1 MANIFE
7 SMVAIMTDIDAVGKN
22 QKNQQQGFKFRGI
35 DDVYNAVHP
44 ILAKH
49 GVFTVPTVLNE
60 RTEER
65 QTQRGGNLIYRI
77 LTMKYTFFAS
87 DGSYF
92 ETTVIG
98 EGMDSG
104 DKAANKAM
112 AVAHKYALLQA
123 LCIPTEDMV
132 DPDSET
138 HSPSR
143 KQTVEMQ
150 KLNSVDDAKKQF
162 KSRYQKATLSVD
174 DFTVKAGW
182 NDILR
187 LCKGNK
193 DSAKKL
199 FEKFGAASSK
209 DITFEIYKKVNAYLC
224 IDVDD
229 ANDIST
235 SLDEIPFENSKT
247 KEIA

>member
-7 SMVAIMTDIDAVGKN
+7 AMAAIMVDIDAVGKN
-22 QKNQQQGFKFRGI
+22 QKNQSQGFKFRGI

-49 GVFTVPTVLNE
+49 GVFTVPTVLSE

-87 DGSYF
+87 DGSNF

-132 DPDSET
+132 DPDREA
-138 HSPSR
+138 HDPS
-143 KQTVEMQ
+143 KKKKSGDQ
-150 KLNSVDDAKKQF
+150 KLDSMASRNQL
-162 KSRYQKATLSVD
+162 KSKPLKGMLSID
-174 DFTVKAGW
+174 EFTVRAGW
-182 NDILR
+182 SDILH

-193 DSAKKL
+193 DSAMKL
-199 FEKFGAASSK
+199 FAGFGAASSK
-209 DITFEIYKKVNAYLC
+209 DITYEIYKQVYAHLNTRESENVLG
-224 IDVDD
+224 
-229 ANDIST
+229 NF
-235 SLDEIPFENSKT
+235 LDEIPFEPSRK

>member
-7 SMVAIMTDIDAVGKN
+7 SMVAIMADIDAVGKN

-49 GVFTVPTVLNE
+49 GVFTVPTVLSE

-77 LTMKYTFFAS
+77 LIMKYTFFAS

-132 DPDSET
+132 DPDSEA

-199 FEKFGAASSK
+199 FERFGAASSK
-209 DITFEIYKKVNAYLC
+209 DITFEIYKKVTAYLC